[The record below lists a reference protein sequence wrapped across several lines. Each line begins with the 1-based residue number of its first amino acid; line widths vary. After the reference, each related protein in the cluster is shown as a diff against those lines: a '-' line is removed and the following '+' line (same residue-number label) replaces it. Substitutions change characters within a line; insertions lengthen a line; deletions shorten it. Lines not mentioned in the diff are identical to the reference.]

1 MMKDTTITILCENM
15 VGRRG
20 SAEHGFSAL
29 IERNG
34 DSYLFDTG
42 GGKFIVDNAITFGK
56 RLEDITG
63 IILSHGHDDHVG
75 GLKKVLEQTGP
86 VPVYGHPDMFADRY
100 LMKETADGTD
110 FVYKGIPFKTEFLE
124 SLGARFVLNR
134 EFVEIADG
142 MYLTGEVPRLT
153 DFETLDEKQ
162 KRKVGDEW
170 TTESFPDDQSL
181 LLKTDRGLVVIFGC
195 AHAGMIN
202 IIRHAVTKTGEER
215 IHGIIG
221 GTHLGFLDDARRET
235 SIAELKKMSM
245 DFVGV
250 SHCTGI
256 MAASRLAQEFGDRFI
271 YGQVGTVF
279 TA

>member
-1 MMKDTTITILCENM
+1 MKETTITILCENM

-20 SAEHGFSAL
+20 SGEHGFAAL
-29 IERNG
+29 VERDGN
-34 DSYLFDTG
+34 SYLFDTG

-56 RLEDITG
+56 RLEDMAG

-75 GLKKVLEQTGP
+75 GLRKVLERTGT
-86 VPVYGHPDMFADRY
+86 VPVYGHPDIFVDRY
-100 LMKETADGTD
+100 LMKETAQGTE

-134 EFVEIADG
+134 EFVEIADD

-153 DFETLDEKQ
+153 DFEKLDANQ

-170 TTESFPDDQSL
+170 RIESFPDDQSL
-181 LLKTDRGLVVIFGC
+181 ILKTGRGLVIVFGC

-202 IIRHAVTKTGEER
+202 IVRHAVAKTGETR
-215 IHGIIG
+215 IRGIIG
-221 GTHLGFLDDARRET
+221 GTHLAFLDDARREA
-235 SIAELKKMSM
+235 SIAELKKMSL

-256 MAASRLAQEFGDRFI
+256 IAASRLAQEFGDRFI

-279 TA
+279 TV